1 MKPAPG
7 LPGAFFLCAKM
18 KCIMAKNAE
27 KVKKVWQ
34 EWAGGIDTGAVA
46 RRNGAM
52 ANSKAFRKKK
62 EAAFEAFMGGKTDPI
77 ELAAFVDCS
86 AKTINKWIKDG
97 KWDRIEGEERRLS
110 RKISVARKKALLTAL
125 EAYATDPENTALQ
138 SLVSI
143 LRAEQRRQERQR
155 PAAVVARPAAH
166 ASGAAASPA
175 AAPAAPRAAPRS
187 VRSALAASDCSLRRH
202 AAPNRASGP
211 DRSCFSTR
219 RP

>member
-1 MKPAPG
+1 
-7 LPGAFFLCAKM
+7 
-18 KCIMAKNAE
+18 
-27 KVKKVWQ
+27 
-34 EWAGGIDTGAVA
+34 
-46 RRNGAM
+46 M

-143 LRAEQRRQERQR
+143 LRAEQRRQE
-155 PAAVVARPAAH
+155 PAKELNDYIIKFLDHTTDYMIEREL
-166 ASGAAASPA
+166 SGLCKQFQAILMD
-175 AAPAAPRAAPRS
+175 
-187 VRSALAASDCSLRRH
+187 LAEYLR
-202 AAPNRASGP
+202 
-211 DRSCFSTR
+211 TR
-219 RP
+219 NG